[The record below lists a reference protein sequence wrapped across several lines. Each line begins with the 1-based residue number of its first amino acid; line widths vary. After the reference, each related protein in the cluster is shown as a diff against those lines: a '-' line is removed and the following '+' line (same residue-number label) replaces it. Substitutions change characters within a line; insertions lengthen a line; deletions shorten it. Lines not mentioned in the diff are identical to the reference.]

1 MAHPFS
7 SNVFPEITAS
17 DLAELKRSFV
27 DSAAQPVQEN
37 LSKAAKTSTR
47 RQVASRKDCKYCGKQ
62 FASHAALLRHERVH
76 SGERPFGCDLCGKRF
91 TQKGNL
97 RTHLRRHYKPNNK
110 LSTLL
115 PISAYPEA
123 TIIAAPP
130 DKKPAPK
137 KSCGLDMLLLAI
149 EHRERPSKN
158 FISPPSSDIGEGHD
172 VSAPGSPQHIAA

>member
-91 TQKGNL
+91 TQVGPCGQVVLLNQF
-97 RTHLRRHYKPNNK
+97 H
-110 LSTLL
+110 TLC
-115 PISAYPEA
+115 
-123 TIIAAPP
+123 
-130 DKKPAPK
+130 KPAAHAVT
-137 KSCGLDMLLLAI
+137 S
-149 EHRERPSKN
+149 
-158 FISPPSSDIGEGHD
+158 ISSSYNCRKET
-172 VSAPGSPQHIAA
+172 